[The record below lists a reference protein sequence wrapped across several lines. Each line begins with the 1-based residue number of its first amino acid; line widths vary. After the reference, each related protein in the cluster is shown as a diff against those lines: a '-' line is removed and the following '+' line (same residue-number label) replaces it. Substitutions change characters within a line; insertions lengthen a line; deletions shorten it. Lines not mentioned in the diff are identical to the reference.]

1 MNARF
6 CRNLSGLWRAEF
18 LAPKD
23 LVRRATLISLVFL
36 IAHLAGL
43 RDFTSILNGTTG
55 SVELG
60 WRMSAFLGLTYIFLY
75 LAFVL
80 LVPMLLLSA
89 VILAVWKLLSRQRGL
104 KPQAGNPAVSPP
116 PGVALADP

>member
-1 MNARF
+1 MRAGFHRK
-6 CRNLSGLWRAEF
+6 LSGLWRAEF
-18 LAPKD
+18 LSLKD
-23 LVRRATLISLVFL
+23 FVRRAALISLVFL
-36 IAHLAGL
+36 FAHLAGL

-80 LVPMLLLSA
+80 LVPILLLSA
-89 VILAVWKLLSRQRGL
+89 AMLSVWKRLLRQKAAG
-104 KPQAGNPAVSPP
+104 PQADNSAIAPP
-116 PGVALADP
+116 RTIAMVDP